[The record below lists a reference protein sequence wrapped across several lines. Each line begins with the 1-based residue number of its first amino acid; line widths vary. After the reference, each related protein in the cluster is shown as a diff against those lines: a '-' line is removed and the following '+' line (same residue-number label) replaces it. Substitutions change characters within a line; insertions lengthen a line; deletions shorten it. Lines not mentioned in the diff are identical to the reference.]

1 MYITKQAIDLK
12 ESYDSYM
19 GEFGRKKKKQKKCN
33 YIIVS
38 QVKETIRKIIL
49 KFYHHIFLPCV

>member
-38 QVKETIRKIIL
+38 
-49 KFYHHIFLPCV
+49 